1 LLSLAAGRISTEQA
15 FVDQISFAIHPRARF
30 GPSWGRVRLLFG
42 VSFPFGIA
50 HFSPRARVEGAREQP
65 LTAAWFAV
73 VGDVGAHLPLGERV
87 FLLSDFYAGTVLAP
101 VRGLV
106 DAESLIELSG
116 PLVGARLGF
125 GLAL

>member
-1 LLSLAAGRISTEQA
+1 
-15 FVDQISFAIHPRARF
+15 
-30 GPSWGRVRLLFG
+30 
-42 VSFPFGIA
+42 
-50 HFSPRARVEGAREQP
+50 
-65 LTAAWFAV
+65 V